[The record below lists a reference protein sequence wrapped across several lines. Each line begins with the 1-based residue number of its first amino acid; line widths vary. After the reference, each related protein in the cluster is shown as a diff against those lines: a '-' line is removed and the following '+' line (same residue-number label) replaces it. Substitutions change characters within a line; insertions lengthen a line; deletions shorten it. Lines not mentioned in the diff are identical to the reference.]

1 MCGIVGI
8 YAYHPSAPVPD
19 RGELLR
25 IRDHMMLRG
34 PDGAGEWTS
43 EAGRVAFGHR
53 RLSIIDLSDR
63 AAQPMQSADGNL
75 VVTFNGEIYNYRA
88 IRSDLER
95 QGYVFRT
102 QSDTEV
108 LLHLYAAHGREMVR
122 HLRGMFAFAIWD
134 RAKGGLL
141 LVRDPHGVKPLYYS
155 DDGKTF
161 RFASQV
167 KALLAGGKVSRDPD
181 PAGWVGFYYFGTIP
195 EPFTTYRNIHALPA
209 GSTLWIDRNVGRPTA
224 YARLSDILSVM
235 QPETRARSQADLV
248 EIIRTGLL
256 DSVRHHMVS
265 DVPVGIFL
273 SAGIDSGALLGLMC
287 DIGVPEIRSVT
298 LAYEEYR
305 WSCKDEAPLAAKCA
319 ESYGC
324 NHTIRT
330 VTEVEFRE
338 DLPRILDA
346 MDQPTIDGI
355 NTWFVS
361 KAARELGLKAA
372 ISGLGGDELFGG
384 YPSYRDIPRLVRMLG
399 KVPGVD
405 ALGDSFR
412 RATRPLVAR
421 FHPKLAGI
429 VKYGGT
435 FGGAYYLLRGLF
447 MPWELNAV
455 IHDNDFL
462 QEGVQR
468 LDPLDHIGRAMQP
481 EPNGDFAR
489 VACLEM
495 SLYMR
500 NQLLRDT
507 DWASMAHSLEVRVP
521 YVDVDLL
528 KDIAPAVLALARTTG
543 KRVLANVSSRAL
555 PSEIVSRLKTG
566 FGTPVEIWLQ
576 NDPRLRDW
584 RHIRKL
590 AAPHCAW
597 ARRWAYQLA
606 TLWRSGISSSRS
618 VFSGPTPLQ
627 QSVIIFRIGSIGDTV
642 CAMPCFHLIADKF
655 ADFRRIVLTD
665 ITAAKKGAPVETIIG
680 NSGLVH
686 DVVYFPATNRTVA
699 DWLEIRRQ
707 IKGTRAKTLI
717 YMADRQL
724 FGTLRDMLFFY
735 MCGIRTIVGAP
746 LRRTDRI
753 AQIDPTTGL
762 LEHETQRLLR
772 CLSSLGEIDLN
783 DRAVWNLHLTAD
795 EVSQGTKAL
804 GLMKGRPFI
813 AINLGG
819 KVTIKDW
826 GQANWESL
834 LRTVGP
840 QFSRFGLVLLG
851 SSDEWDRCEEIA
863 AHWPGLVLNLCGS
876 LTPRQAAAV
885 LGRATLFIGH
895 DSGPMHLAAA
905 VGVPCVCM
913 FGGYNRPK
921 RWHPHG
927 THHRIIHNMKGVKEI
942 FPVDVLQAVKEVLC
956 GSDPKFFEA
965 VAAENS
971 VTLSAS

>member
-8 YAYHPSAPVPD
+8 YAYHPSAPMPD

-25 IRDHMMLRG
+25 IRDHMTLRG
-34 PDGAGEWTS
+34 PDGAGEWIS
-43 EAGRVAFGHR
+43 EADRVAFGHR

-75 VVTFNGEIYNYRA
+75 VITFNGEIYNYRA

-108 LLHLYAAHGREMVR
+108 LLHLYAAYGHEMVR

-141 LVRDPHGVKPLYYS
+141 LVRDPHGIKPLYYS
-155 DDGKTF
+155 DDGRTF

-195 EPFTTYRNIHALPA
+195 EPFTTYRNIHTLPA
-209 GSTLWIDRNVGRPTA
+209 GSTLWIDRSAGKPAA
-224 YARLSDILSVM
+224 YARLSEILSAI
-235 QPETRARSQADLV
+235 QPETSARPRADLI
-248 EIIRTGLL
+248 EIVRTGLL

-305 WSCKDEAPLAAKCA
+305 WTGKDEAPLAAKCA

-330 VTEVEFRE
+330 VTEAEFRE

-384 YPSYRDIPRLVRMLG
+384 YPSYRDIPRLVRTLG

-412 RATRPLVAR
+412 RAMRPLVAR

-435 FGGAYYLLRGLF
+435 FAGAYYLLRGLF

-462 QEGVQR
+462 QEGVRR

-481 EPNGDFAR
+481 EPNSDFAK
-489 VACLEM
+489 VACLET

-528 KDIAPAVLALARTTG
+528 KGIGPAILELPRATG
-543 KRVLANVSSRAL
+543 KRVLANVPSRAL
-555 PSEIVSRLKTG
+555 PSEIISRSKTG

-576 NDPRLRDW
+576 SDPRLRDW
-584 RHIRKL
+584 RRIRKL

-606 TLWRSGISSSRS
+606 TLWRGGISSSRLES
-618 VFSGPTPLQ
+618 DATASSQ

-642 CAMPCFHLIADKF
+642 CAMPCFHLIAGKF

-665 ITAAKKGAPVETIIG
+665 ITAAKKGAPVESIIG

-686 DVVYFPATNRTVA
+686 DVVYFPATNRTVS
-699 DWLEIRRQ
+699 DWFEVRRQ
-707 IKGTRAKTLI
+707 VRRTKARTLI
-717 YMADRQL
+717 YMADRPL
-724 FGTLRDMLFFY
+724 MGALRDMLFFY
-735 MCGIRTIVGAP
+735 LCGIRKIIGAP
-746 LRRTDRI
+746 LRKRERF
-753 AQIDPTTGL
+753 AQHDPATRL
-762 LEHETQRLLR
+762 LEHETQRLMR
-772 CLSSLGEIDLN
+772 CLSPLGKMDLD
-783 DRAVWNLHLTAD
+783 DRAVWDLRLTAD
-795 EVSQGTKAL
+795 ESAHGLHAL
-804 GLMKGRPFI
+804 AAIKDRPFI
-813 AINLGG
+813 AVNVGG
-819 KVTIKDW
+819 KVAVKNW
-826 GQANWESL
+826 GEANWVRLFRAMSVQYGHL
-834 LRTVGP
+834 ALV
-840 QFSRFGLVLLG
+840 FFG
-851 SSDEWDRCEEIA
+851 SDDEWDRCERIA
-863 AHWPGLVLNLCGS
+863 AAWEGPALNLCGG
-876 LTPRQAAAV
+876 LTPRQAAAALSRGV
-885 LGRATLFIGH
+885 LFMGH

-905 VGVPCVCM
+905 VGVPCVCV
-913 FGGYNRPK
+913 FGNYNAPK
-921 RWHPHG
+921 RWYPYG
-927 THHRIIHNMKGVKEI
+927 ARHRVVYNADGVEKITPEQ
-942 FPVDVLQAVKEVLC
+942 VLGAVQWVLKPDQASTSE
-956 GSDPKFFEA
+956 SDLA
-965 VAAENS
+965 LA
-971 VTLSAS
+971 